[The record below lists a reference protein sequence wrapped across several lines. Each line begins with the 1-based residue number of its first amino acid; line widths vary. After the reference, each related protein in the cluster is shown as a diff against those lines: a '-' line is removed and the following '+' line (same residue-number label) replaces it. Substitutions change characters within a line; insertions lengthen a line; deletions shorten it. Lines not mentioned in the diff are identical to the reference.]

1 MQVITLKEHPDYLA
15 EAIRYFQNSG
25 LVPTPSWFMRIA

>member
-15 EAIRYFQNSG
+15 EPFVTSKNSG